1 MDKKQIRIS
10 FAAFIFIVCSGVCI
24 RQAAAQNA
32 ASQPEPGSINLEHSR
47 VFPFV
52 KGKGMGHSHG
62 VEAKL
67 KPSQL
72 VLGAGVNAGRFIFD
86 MQSFDVD
93 TPRSR
98 KVVGLSGKASGRA
111 RMKVNAEMHGP
122 KILNT
127 NRFPTA
133 EFKVD
138 SAVAD
143 GVDSKSEQPKYILSG
158 TFTLV
163 GQSRKI
169 SFPVTAQEER
179 GWIHVR
185 GKFAFK
191 QSDYGI
197 EPFSKAFG
205 AMGVADTI
213 EVTGDLWIAP
223 TPVSIASLR
232 SLSTGQL
239 R

>member
-1 MDKKQIRIS
+1 MDQKKNRIAVTFS
-10 FAAFIFIVCSGVCI
+10 VLIVWCVIGVH
-24 RQAAAQNA
+24 QAAAQIS
-32 ASQPEPGSINLEHSR
+32 ASQPVPGSINLEHSR
-47 VFPFV
+47 VFSFV
-52 KGKGMGHSHG
+52 EGKGMGHSHG

-67 KPSQL
+67 KPSRL
-72 VLGAGVNAGRFIFD
+72 VLGASVDAGSFVFD

-98 KVVGLSGKASGRA
+98 QVVGLSGEASRWA
-111 RMKVNAEMHGP
+111 RKKVNAEMHGP

-127 NRFPTA
+127 SRFPTA
-133 EFKVD
+133 EFKID
-138 SAVAD
+138 AAVAD
-143 GVDSKSEQPKYILSG
+143 GVESKSRKPKYILSG

-169 SFPVTAQEER
+169 SFPVTAQEEK
-179 GWIHVR
+179 GWIHIR

-213 EVTGDLWIAP
+213 TVTGDLWVAP
-223 TPVSIASLR
+223 TPASIASVR
-232 SLSTGQL
+232 KSSTGQL